1 MKNYFGSFH
10 NIFVPFLVL
19 ICYNTYVIYYTIN
32 GEVRKV
38 KNKNKTEKKPFIKTK
53 VKPNNAIEVEIQK
66 NPANTVLGKILIYVI
81 VFGMALLGL
90 VALVILIIQNAN
102 NF

>member
-1 MKNYFGSFH
+1 M
-10 NIFVPFLVL
+10 
-19 ICYNTYVIYYTIN
+19 CYNTHVVYYTIN
-32 GEVRKV
+32 VEVRKV
-38 KNKNKTEKKPFIKTK
+38 KKENKTKKKPFIKTK

-66 NPANTVLGKILIYVI
+66 NPANTVLGKILIFVI

-90 VALVILIIQNAN
+90 VALIILIVQNAN